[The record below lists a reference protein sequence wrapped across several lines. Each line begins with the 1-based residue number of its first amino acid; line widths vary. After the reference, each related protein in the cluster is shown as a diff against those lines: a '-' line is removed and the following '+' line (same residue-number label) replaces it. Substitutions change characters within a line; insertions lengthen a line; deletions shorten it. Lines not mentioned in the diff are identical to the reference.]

1 MEILWAIIIG
11 FFVGLLAK
19 FIMPGRDPGGF
30 IVTILLGIAGAIVAT
45 LLGRALGWYGAGQ
58 SAGFIGSLVGAIL
71 LLAVY
76 RMFRGRGASA
86 RGI

>member
-1 MEILWAIIIG
+1 MEILWAIVIG

-30 IVTILLGIAGAIVAT
+30 VVTILLGIAGAIVAT
-45 LLGRALGWYGAGQ
+45 LLGRALGWYAAGQ

-71 LLAVY
+71 LLVVY
-76 RMFRGRGASA
+76 RMFRGRGTSP